1 MTQAL
6 KDGNTVLTSCDPD
19 MACFIEKEFEADDK
33 QLHVVLSFL
42 EEELEKRGAG
52 RKEMMGLSL
61 ALEEAFVNVAHYAY
75 EGKEPGKVW
84 ISLAFE
90 GDDISITLKDQ
101 GMEFDP
107 LENKDPDIT
116 LKASE
121 RKIGGLGIYMVKK
134 SMDEVLYRH
143 EDGCNIFTIKKK
155 I

>member
-90 GDDISITLKDQ
+90 GDDISITLK
-101 GMEFDP
+101 G
-107 LENKDPDIT
+107 T
-116 LKASE
+116 LVASSVPSAMACFLAAFSSSVSLGILNAADTRLNASVSSSIAFAKAS
-121 RKIGGLGIYMVKK
+121 
-134 SMDEVLYRH
+134 
-143 EDGCNIFTIKKK
+143 
-155 I
+155 